1 MIKFDKIIL
10 KSQQAR
16 EKAHVPYSNFKV
28 GAAVLTASGKIY
40 TGCNIE
46 SSSYGLSLCAERVA
60 LFKAVS
66 EGEKDFI
73 AIAIATSSQNYC
85 PPCGACRQI
94 LWDLAPEIKVLLVS
108 DSKNFQILQMS
119 DLYSYAFDKK
129 FLENEPGK

>member
-46 SSSYGLSLCAERVA
+46 SSSYGLSICAERVA

>member
-16 EKAHVPYSNFKV
+16 EKAYAPYSNFKV
-28 GAAVLTASGKIY
+28 GAAVLTTSGKIY

-46 SSSYGLSLCAERVA
+46 SSSYGLSICAERVA

-108 DSKNFQILQMS
+108 DSKNFQLLQMS
-119 DLYSYAFDKK
+119 DLFSYAFDKK